1 MKKAFLT
8 LFFISFLFSS
18 VNAQNQSYWPI
29 QTVTTKPWTRWWWMG
44 SAVNEKNITVS
55 LINFHKAGIGG
66 VEIAPIYGIKGQD
79 ENHIDYLSSK
89 WISMLN
95 HTLSVADSLGMG
107 VDLTLGTGWPWG
119 GSQVDLAHA
128 ATTLLVFKVDL
139 KKGEKFDQSIL
150 VPSMTKHDLVN
161 PLGYNL
167 LSKSNNSLNRKIIL
181 HNIISFSKDNIYND
195 LTNLVLSD
203 SLYFKAIETD
213 HTLYFVYE
221 GKTRQQVKRS
231 APGGKGWVLDH
242 FSSGAL
248 EKYLIPYSDAFTKVS
263 GKVRAVF
270 NDSYEVYKADYTQ
283 GFFNAFIK
291 HRGYDLLPHLPKLF
305 SDISDSDA
313 NRIKTDYKETL
324 SDLLIEDFNGSWNIW
339 ADKEKVKT
347 KYQAHGSPGNLI
359 DLYASADIPECE
371 TFGSM
376 PYEIN
381 GFRRIEG
388 GGTDN
393 EFPHMN
399 FRAGDADPVM
409 IRFSSSAAH
418 IANKPLVSSETFTW
432 LREHFRTA
440 LSQCKPEVEDLFL
453 NGINHVFLHGS
464 TYSPEEAVWPG
475 WKFYASVNFNPNS
488 TIWEDVPALFNYI
501 NRAQSLLQLGQPD
514 SEILL
519 YWPIHDAWGNFY
531 KGKKFA
537 QFSIHK
543 TDEWLLKG
551 PFYEAANTLIK
562 RGYSFDYISDRFIE
576 KAQFK
581 SGALFL
587 PGGHYKTLVVPDTNS
602 MPLETLKKLI
612 ALKEKG
618 ASIIF
623 LGLPETVPGFSNYTL
638 DEKEMSK
645 RLRRSKI
652 EIHDLDQIHLPL
664 IGSGVHAEKLV
675 ETGLKFIRR
684 KVAEE
689 KVYFIANHTDQSIS
703 GFVPIQHKANGVLL
717 LDPLSGKVGKAITN
731 ADGDQTLVKLALA
744 SGQTVFVKTYKES
757 DAPMWQYHKSSQN
770 SYPILGLWNLRF
782 LKGGPKI
789 PTYRE
794 IEKLVS
800 WTELGNDAR
809 DFSGTAAYSIAFEK
823 PSNHTGAWL
832 LDLGAVRESAKV
844 WINEEF
850 VGTVWSNPFKIEIK
864 HLKKGK
870 NTLRIQVTNLGAN
883 RIKAKETRG
892 ETWKIFNNIN
902 IVSLNYKPFDTSDW
916 QFLPSGLLETPV
928 LKELIVE

>member
-8 LFFISFLFSS
+8 LLFIIFLFSVS
-18 VNAQNQSYWPI
+18 AQDQSYWPA
-29 QTVTTKPWTRWWWMG
+29 QKATSKPWTRWWWMG
-44 SAVNEKNITVS
+44 SAVNEKNIRVS
-55 LINFHKAGIGG
+55 LIDFHKAGMGG
-66 VEIAPIYGIKGQD
+66 VEIAPIYGVKGQE
-79 ENHIDYLSSK
+79 ENYIDYLSPK

-119 GSQVDLAHA
+119 GSKVDLVHA

-139 KKGEKFDQSIL
+139 KKGEQFDQSVL
-150 VPSMTKHDLVN
+150 VPSMLMHDLVN
-161 PLGYNL
+161 PLEGNL
-167 LSKSNNSLNRKIIL
+167 FSKPNNFLNRKIIL
-181 HNIISFSKDNIYND
+181 QKIISFPKHNKYND
-195 LTNLVLSD
+195 ITDLVSSD
-203 SLYFKAIETD
+203 SLNFKAIESD

-231 APGGKGWVLDH
+231 APGGNGWVLDH
-242 FSSGAL
+242 FSSSAL
-248 EKYLIPYSDAFTKVS
+248 EKYLIPYSEALTKVN

-283 GFFNAFIK
+283 DFFNAFIK

-305 SDISDSDA
+305 SDISDPDA
-313 NRIKTDYKETL
+313 NRIISDYKETL
-324 SDLLIEDFNGSWNIW
+324 SDLLIEDFNGFWNIW

-376 PYEIN
+376 PYKIN
-381 GFRRIEG
+381 GFRRIQG
-388 GGTDN
+388 GGTDK
-393 EFPHMN
+393 EFPHKN

-453 NGINHVFLHGS
+453 NGINHVFLHGT
-464 TYSPEEAVWPG
+464 TYSPQEAVWPG
-475 WKFYASVNFNPNS
+475 WKFYASVNFNPNN

-501 NRAQSLLQLGQPD
+501 SRAQSLLQLGKPD
-514 SEILL
+514 NEILL
-519 YWPIHDAWGNFY
+519 YWPIHDAWDNFH
-531 KGKKFA
+531 KEKKLA

-543 TDEWLLKG
+543 IDEWLLKG
-551 PFYEAANTLIK
+551 SFYEAANTLLK
-562 RGYSFDYISDRFIE
+562 RGYTFDYISDRFIE
-576 KAQFK
+576 KAQFE
-581 SGALFL
+581 SGALLL
-587 PGGHYKTLVVPDTNS
+587 PGGLYKTLVVPDTKI

-612 ALKEKG
+612 TLKEKG

-623 LGLPETVPGFSNYTL
+623 LGLPETVPGFLNYKEG
-638 DEKEMSK
+638 EKEMSQ
-645 RLRRSKI
+645 RLRHSKI
-652 EIHDLDQIHLPL
+652 ETHDLNKIHLPL
-664 IGSGVHAEKLV
+664 IASEIRAEKLV

-689 KVYFIANHTDQSIS
+689 KVYFIANHTDQTIS
-703 GFVPIQHKANGVLL
+703 GFVPIQHKANGVLF
-717 LDPLSGKVGKAITN
+717 LDPNSGKVGKAITN
-731 ADGDQTLVKLALA
+731 ANGDQTLVKLALA
-744 SGQTVFVKTYKES
+744 SGQTVFIKTYKES
-757 DAPMWQYHKSSQN
+757 DAPMWQYHKSSSN
-770 SYPILGLWNLRF
+770 GYPILGLWNLHF

-789 PTYRE
+789 PIHRK

-800 WTELGNDAR
+800 WTRLGNDAR

-832 LDLGAVRESAKV
+832 LDLGDVRESAKV

-850 VGTVWSNPFKIEIK
+850 VGTVWSNPYKIEIK

-870 NTLRIQVTNLGAN
+870 NTLRIHVTNLGAN
-883 RIKAKETRG
+883 RIKAKEARG
-892 ETWKIFNNIN
+892 EAWKIFNNIN
-902 IVSLNYKPFDTSDW
+902 VVSLNYKSFDTSDW
-916 QFLPSGLLETPV
+916 KFLPSGLLETPV
-928 LKELIVE
+928 LRELNLE

>member
-8 LFFISFLFSS
+8 LLFILFLFFS
-18 VNAQNQSYWPI
+18 VGAQDQSYWPE
-29 QTVTTKPWTRWWWMG
+29 QKATSKPWTRWWWMG

-55 LINFHKAGIGG
+55 LIDFHKAGMGG
-66 VEIAPIYGIKGQD
+66 VEIAPIYGIKGQE
-79 ENHIDYLSSK
+79 ENHIDYLSPK

-119 GSQVDLAHA
+119 GSQVDLMHA

-139 KKGEKFDQSIL
+139 IKGEQFDQSVL
-150 VPSMTKHDLVN
+150 VPSMLHHELVN
-161 PLGYNL
+161 PLGNNS
-167 LSKSNNSLNRKIIL
+167 LSKPNNFLNRKIL
-181 HNIISFSKDNIYND
+181 LQKIISFSKHNKYND
-195 LTNLVLSD
+195 LTNLVSSD
-203 SLYFKAIETD
+203 SLHFKAIESD

-242 FSSGAL
+242 FSSRAL
-248 EKYLIPYSDAFTKVS
+248 EKYLIPYSEAFTKVN

-270 NDSYEVYKADYTQ
+270 NDSYEVYKADYTPD
-283 GFFNAFIK
+283 FFNAFIK

-305 SDISDSDA
+305 SDVSYPDA
-313 NRIKTDYKETL
+313 NRIKSDYNETL
-324 SDLLIEDFNGSWNIW
+324 SDLLIEDFNGSWNTW
-339 ADKEKVKT
+339 ADKEKLQT

-376 PYEIN
+376 PYEID

-388 GGTDN
+388 GGTDE
-393 EFPHMN
+393 EFPHKN
-399 FRAGDADPVM
+399 FRSGDADPVM

-464 TYSPEEAVWPG
+464 TYSPQEAVWPG
-475 WKFYASVNFNPNS
+475 WKFYASVNFNPNN

-501 NRAQSLLQLGQPD
+501 SRAQSLLQLGKPD
-514 SEILL
+514 NEILL
-519 YWPIHDAWGNFY
+519 YWPIHDAWGSSY
-531 KGKKFA
+531 KGRKFA

-543 TDEWLLKG
+543 IDEWLLKG
-551 PFYEAANTLIK
+551 SFYEAANTLLK
-562 RGYSFDYISDRFIE
+562 RGYTFDYISDRFIE
-576 KAQFK
+576 KTQFE
-581 SGALFL
+581 SGALQL
-587 PGGHYKTLVVPDTNS
+587 PGGHYKTLVVPDTKS
-602 MPLETLKKLI
+602 MPLKTLKKLI

-623 LGLPETVPGFSNYTL
+623 LGLPQTVPGFSNYGEE
-638 DEKEMSK
+638 EKEMSK
-645 RLRRSKI
+645 RLQHSKI
-652 EIHDLDQIHLPL
+652 ETHDLNQIHLPL
-664 IGSGVHAEKLV
+664 IASEVHAEKLV

-684 KVAEE
+684 KVAGE
-689 KVYFIANHTDQSIS
+689 KVYFIANHTAQTIA
-703 GFVPIQHKANGVLL
+703 GFFPIQHKTNVALL
-717 LDPLSGKVGKAITN
+717 LDPLSGKVGKAITK
-731 ADGDQTLVKLALA
+731 AKGDQTLVKLSLA
-744 SGQTVFVKTYKES
+744 SGQTVFVKTCKES
-757 DAPMWQYHKSSQN
+757 DAPIWQYHKASQN
-770 SYPILGLWNLRF
+770 SYPILGPWCLRF

-789 PTYRE
+789 PIHRK

-823 PSNHTGAWL
+823 PSNHTGEWL
-832 LDLGAVRESAKV
+832 LDLGIVRESVKV
-844 WINEEF
+844 WVNEEF
-850 VGTVWSNPFKIEIK
+850 VGTVWSNPYKIVIK
-864 HLKKGK
+864 RLKKGK
-870 NTLRIQVTNLGAN
+870 NTLRIQVTNLDAN
-883 RIKAKETRG
+883 RIKAKEARG
-892 ETWKIFNNIN
+892 EAWKIFNNIN
-902 IVSLNYKPFDTSDW
+902 IVSLNYKSFDTSDW
-916 QFLPSGLLETPV
+916 QFLSSGLLETPV
-928 LKELIVE
+928 LKELIAE